1 MKRIIRLLPDFILF
15 TWLFVMCTLVHQ
27 YFRSIVLCTAFV
39 MQVRHIKRYDA
50 LIAAMFVYDI
60 YVGNF
65 PGVSLPTIIPLFIAT
80 HKFKFIVT
88 SRTIGLLY
96 YFFLILCA
104 CEFSDF
110 IVTSI
115 LGMPYNLT
123 VHLQELLDSFVLF
136 GAYCFFQKCRTLFLG
151 EADGR

>member
-15 TWLFVMCTLVHQ
+15 TWLFIVCIFVPK

-50 LIAAMFVYDI
+50 LIAAMLVYDI

-65 PGVSLPTIIPLFIAT
+65 PGISLPTIIPLFIAT
-80 HKFKFIVT
+80 HKFKFIIT

-96 YFFLILCA
+96 YFLGILCA

-110 IVTSI
+110 IITSV
-115 LGMPYNLT
+115 LGCSYNLIA
-123 VHLQELLDSFVLF
+123 HLQELLVSFVLF
-136 GAYCFFQKCRTLFLG
+136 SAYCFFQKCRILFLG
-151 EADGR
+151 EADV